1 MKINL
6 NEIATSTTG
15 ELSDLEMTL
24 AFEIELLERQLS
36 RPVRDDSDWRG
47 RATKA
52 LDHMKRAK
60 DLTRMKINKDYFD
73 ANYGIHAALIAE
85 LRKSVDVKTF
95 MDCVHKA
102 KFSVGV
108 L

>member
-15 ELSDLEMTL
+15 ELSDLEMML
-24 AFEIELLERQLS
+24 AFEIEAVERQLS
-36 RPVRDDSDWRG
+36 IPNRDNSEWRE
-47 RATKA
+47 KA
-52 LDHMKRAK
+52 IKARDHMKRAK
-60 DLTRMKINKDYFD
+60 DLVRMKINKDYFD
-73 ANYGIHAALIAE
+73 ANYGIHGSLIAE

-102 KFSVGV
+102 KFSMGV

>member
-36 RPVRDDSDWRG
+36 SPVRDDSDWRG